1 MIDRNDAKTVNVIS
15 QGCFSKFSKVKVD
28 AIQFFL
34 SAESTEIEEEDV
46 LRTTPSAPVPLVE
59 LVCRSHD
66 DVTNNENAQYV
77 PTVQD
82 MVKKYSTHAN
92 KTKKRERLLK
102 KGIKKAQKL
111 QHKEKDI
118 KVNFPAI
125 ELLNDPQG
133 FAEKLLADLK
143 HSTERFEVN
152 QARDQLP
159 RGGQSVRCIHVLTAL
174 LVALPRGGVLTVN
187 NRSR

>member
-1 MIDRNDAKTVNVIS
+1 
-15 QGCFSKFSKVKVD
+15 
-28 AIQFFL
+28 
-34 SAESTEIEEEDV
+34 
-46 LRTTPSAPVPLVE
+46 
-59 LVCRSHD
+59 
-66 DVTNNENAQYV
+66 
-77 PTVQD
+77 

-159 RGGQSVRCIHVLTAL
+159 RGGQSVRCIHVLTTL
-174 LVALPRGGVLTVN
+174 LVTLPWRCLDGQPGQDDDHEPHLAVDRLPQVAAAQLLHVGAALPQAPAAEHHPDIGHRGPVLARRTTGSTACDAPF
-187 NRSR
+187 RSFRE

>member
-1 MIDRNDAKTVNVIS
+1 
-15 QGCFSKFSKVKVD
+15 
-28 AIQFFL
+28 
-34 SAESTEIEEEDV
+34 
-46 LRTTPSAPVPLVE
+46 
-59 LVCRSHD
+59 
-66 DVTNNENAQYV
+66 
-77 PTVQD
+77 

-159 RGGQSVRCIHVLTAL
+159 RGTDSHCDASMCSPHFS
-174 LVALPRGGVLTVN
+174 LPFRGGVLTVN

>member
-1 MIDRNDAKTVNVIS
+1 
-15 QGCFSKFSKVKVD
+15 
-28 AIQFFL
+28 
-34 SAESTEIEEEDV
+34 
-46 LRTTPSAPVPLVE
+46 
-59 LVCRSHD
+59 
-66 DVTNNENAQYV
+66 
-77 PTVQD
+77 

-152 QARDQLP
+152 P
-159 RGGQSVRCIHVLTAL
+159 RPTAL
-174 LVALPRGGVLTVN
+174 WG
-187 NRSR
+187 S